1 MKDKTVDTF
10 GLLKSFINKI
20 IGRLDVGPTQNLVG
34 LVKFSDTA
42 TTVFSLR
49 TYASYSK
56 AEIYKAVDSM
66 DSNDQNTNTALGLRS
81 VFRQTNIWYSLLA
94 ETHFKC
100 AISIQTAGSASAAP
114 VCVLIV
120 LEVLMAVVQS
130 I

>member
-1 MKDKTVDTF
+1 VKDNTVDTF
-10 GLLKSFINKI
+10 GLLKSFVNKI

-56 AEIYKAVDSM
+56 ADIYKAVDSM

-81 VFRQTNIWYSLLA
+81 VFRQTNI
-94 ETHFKC
+94 
-100 AISIQTAGSASAAP
+100 
-114 VCVLIV
+114 
-120 LEVLMAVVQS
+120 
-130 I
+130 